1 MKYEGLI
8 GYAKEHTISECAEH
22 YNCCYK
28 CMNSYLYKHKIPY
41 KKTVRKMK
49 GTNIRHGDSHTRLHQ
64 IWSAMRYR
72 CNNRTNKHYGAKG
85 IRVCEEW
92 NDYIKFRQWA
102 LSNGYADHLTIDRID
117 GNKGYFPDNCRWV
130 DYKVQAN
137 NQSRNKLVTYKG
149 VTKTISQW
157 AEYMNVPKQTL
168 YARLKR
174 GWDIERALS
183 LGGK

>member
-1 MKYEGLI
+1 M
-8 GYAKEHTISECAEH
+8 
-22 YNCCYK
+22 
-28 CMNSYLYKHKIPY
+28 
-41 KKTVRKMK
+41 
-49 GTNIRHGDSHTRLHQ
+49 
-64 IWSAMRYR
+64 
-72 CNNRTNKHYGAKG
+72 
-85 IRVCEEW
+85 
-92 NDYIKFRQWA
+92 
-102 LSNGYADHLTIDRID
+102 SNGYADHLTIDRID